1 MNYAKLQQDY
11 AKNVIGYSALG
22 IILSTCIGSIA
33 ILRLLMGGSG
43 LLEILLIALV
53 VTVCSAHNLAI
64 LTVQKP
70 VFIFRL
76 LVLSTV
82 VSILIIAT
90 TLF

>member
-11 AKNVIGYSALG
+11 TKNVIGYSALG

-33 ILRLLMGGSG
+33 ILRLLMGGTQV
-43 LLEILLIALV
+43 IDVLLIGLV
-53 VTVCSAHNLAI
+53 VSVCSAHNLAI

-82 VSILIIAT
+82 ISTLIITA

>member
-11 AKNVIGYSALG
+11 TRNVIGYSALG
-22 IILSTCIGSIA
+22 IILSTCLGSIA

-43 LLEILLIALV
+43 LLEVFLIALV

-70 VFIFRL
+70 ALIFRL
-76 LVLSTV
+76 LLISTV
-82 VSILIIAT
+82 VSMLIIIAT
-90 TLF
+90 LF